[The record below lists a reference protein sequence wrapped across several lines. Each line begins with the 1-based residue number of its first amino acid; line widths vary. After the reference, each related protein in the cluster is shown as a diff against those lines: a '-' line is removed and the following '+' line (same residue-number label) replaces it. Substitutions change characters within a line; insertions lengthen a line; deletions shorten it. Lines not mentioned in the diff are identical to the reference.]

1 MYTII
6 GAGGNTGSTVAE
18 KLLAHGEKVRVVG
31 RDAGRLQGLVKKGA
45 EATVANVTD
54 APAITQ
60 AFRGAKAVYLMIP
73 PNPSHPNVRD
83 EQERVSDVL
92 VTAVEKSGVERA
104 VLLSSIGADKTD
116 KTGPVVGLHN
126 FENKLNGIARL
137 KAVYLRAGYF
147 MENLLPQVAVIQ
159 NFGMVGGPLRSD
171 LKLSMIATR
180 DIGAAAAEILLKQD
194 FKGKES
200 RELLGQR
207 DLTYT
212 EVTSAIGEAIGKPGL
227 NYAQLPPAQ
236 LKPALMQMGMSES
249 MANLLLEMADALN
262 SGYMKP
268 LEARSS
274 RNTTPTTIE
283 SFIVERFVPQ
293 YSGKAATA

>member
-6 GAGGNTGSTVAE
+6 GASGNTGSAVAE

-45 EATVANVTD
+45 EAVVANVTD
-54 APAITQ
+54 RPAITE
-60 AFRGAKAVYLMIP
+60 AFGGAKAVYLMIP

-83 EQERVSDVL
+83 EQDRVSDAL
-92 VTAVEKSGVERA
+92 ATAVEKSGVERA
-104 VLLSSIGADKTD
+104 VLLSSVGADKTD

-126 FENKLNGIARL
+126 FENKLNGIPRL

-147 MENLLPQVAVIQ
+147 MENLLPQVAVIR
-159 NFGMVGGPLRSD
+159 NFGMVGGPLRGD
-171 LKLSMIATR
+171 LKLPMIATR
-180 DIGAAAAEILLKQD
+180 DIGAAAADTLLKLD
-194 FKGKES
+194 FKGKEP

-249 MANLLLEMADALN
+249 MANLLLEMAEALN

-283 SFIVERFVPQ
+283 SFIAERFVPL
-293 YSGKAATA
+293 YSGKAARA